1 MKNPSPI
8 ILKGLPVSKGIAIGL
23 SHVMEHGNSIIKEE
37 YIDKSSISKEAKRLE
52 TTFKKTYFVSRT
64 FKISTVPSND
74 LSSTTMIS
82 KFPKLTS
89 ITFSIKTLIVFFSK
103 LKNAKTRGT

>member
-52 TTFKKTYFVSRT
+52 TTFKKT
-64 FKISTVPSND
+64 
-74 LSSTTMIS
+74 
-82 KFPKLTS
+82 
-89 ITFSIKTLIVFFSK
+89 
-103 LKNAKTRGT
+103 